1 MQNRFTMAMTEQS
14 VASVPPRLP
23 SAIVCFPKRELSS
36 SSSSNQRSLGIDAD
50 LGVADADDDVDGRD
64 ERLCPPAGATGRQV
78 GGGMAARG
86 SRWNLD
92 EHPPD
97 TCPTASASSSSSS
110 SSNCRQ
116 PSTEPVP
123 AAAVAA
129 AAAPGG
135 TAVQAPRRADAAVQ
149 TPTQPG
155 DILRETMEG
164 ESRIPFYL
172 RKNCVFP
179 IRRRGGCE
187 APYSVDAHFSR
198 FDTDMSVVV
207 ESLQEDI
214 AKVKTLADRY
224 FGYSLAGV
232 EVERK
237 NERPTWRVPDM
248 HVEQAAL
255 LAREVPT
262 FRREILG
269 FARAQLLVGLKK
281 QPFVGRSLFQLASQ
295 EAEKKGGVEAAKQCS
310 AQRPWA
316 RLLQVALD
324 FAGRLMRA
332 GALPRSFSVELIEAA
347 AQLPIT
353 GPATC
358 TAPAK
363 GHPFLGLPAVVSVLV
378 CGRSDPPLV
387 RASST
392 PAQTTQASSEEPIN
406 VLLPKSWSEPIPG
419 TFSNRPSNT
428 RCRGTSLH
436 LHDDRQPYCGISVND
451 EDVHHDLHQGP
462 HPRRL
467 RSHSSGL
474 GSLPTRMSST
484 MDAFSLEDEAA
495 AAAVHAAWT
504 ARQVAD
510 YWRYAAG
517 GEHTKERLE
526 ELAREAEK
534 DAWTCVVREP
544 SPNYVAESLRSNP

>member
-1 MQNRFTMAMTEQS
+1 
-14 VASVPPRLP
+14 
-23 SAIVCFPKRELSS
+23 
-36 SSSSNQRSLGIDAD
+36 
-50 LGVADADDDVDGRD
+50 
-64 ERLCPPAGATGRQV
+64 
-78 GGGMAARG
+78 
-86 SRWNLD
+86 
-92 EHPPD
+92 
-97 TCPTASASSSSSS
+97 
-110 SSNCRQ
+110 
-116 PSTEPVP
+116 
-123 AAAVAA
+123 
-129 AAAPGG
+129 
-135 TAVQAPRRADAAVQ
+135 VQAPRRADAAVQ

-164 ESRIPFYL
+164 ECRIPFYL

-406 VLLPKSWSEPIPG
+406 VRLPKSWSEPIPG

>member
-1 MQNRFTMAMTEQS
+1 
-14 VASVPPRLP
+14 
-23 SAIVCFPKRELSS
+23 
-36 SSSSNQRSLGIDAD
+36 
-50 LGVADADDDVDGRD
+50 
-64 ERLCPPAGATGRQV
+64 
-78 GGGMAARG
+78 
-86 SRWNLD
+86 
-92 EHPPD
+92 
-97 TCPTASASSSSSS
+97 
-110 SSNCRQ
+110 
-116 PSTEPVP
+116 
-123 AAAVAA
+123 
-129 AAAPGG
+129 
-135 TAVQAPRRADAAVQ
+135 VQAPRRADAAVQ

-164 ESRIPFYL
+164 ECRIPFYL

-406 VLLPKSWSEPIPG
+406 VRLPKSWSEPIPG

-474 GSLPTRMSST
+474 ATCGVGVVVHQPFLDMVPGRSRSSSCPCSL
-484 MDAFSLEDEAA
+484 D
-495 AAAVHAAWT
+495 
-504 ARQVAD
+504 RQ
-510 YWRYAAG
+510 AG
-517 GEHTKERLE
+517 GRLLALCSRWRAHQGTLGGARPGSGE
-526 ELAREAEK
+526 GCLDLCREGTLTELCGGKPQEQ
-534 DAWTCVVREP
+534 P
-544 SPNYVAESLRSNP
+544 LRATSTASVPVDVE